1 MGTWSWQPN
10 SDTFFFSFF
19 MFGVL
24 MKGFFYE
31 IFDIVGTGLQSP
43 WEKKKIIKNSKWC
56 LSESIT
62 IQTGFLY
69 GVGLGLGD
77 RHFNLRMRMTFMRKS
92 FISQNK

>member
-43 WEKKKIIKNSKWC
+43 WEKKNHKK
-56 LSESIT
+56 
-62 IQTGFLY
+62 
-69 GVGLGLGD
+69 
-77 RHFNLRMRMTFMRKS
+77 
-92 FISQNK
+92 